1 MTASDVRVLVI
12 DDDGGHA
19 DAVGEALT
27 TFGYQASIAY
37 SGEEGLARMQETD
50 FDVVLT
56 DLKMSG
62 VDGMEILES
71 SRRKS
76 ETAVVLITGYGSVEN
91 AVDAMRAGAVDYI
104 TKPVNIAELKEVLER
119 ILENQ
124 HLRRRNTELEV
135 QLDERYGFDKIIG
148 QSQSLQKVFQVVRQV
163 APTDVTVLIAGES
176 GTGKE
181 LIAQA
186 IHQNSKRRNG
196 PFVALT
202 CAALPESLLE
212 SELFGY
218 TKGAFTGATADK
230 AGHIE
235 SAEGGTLFLDEL
247 GEMSLQAQVRLLRVL
262 EQREV
267 VRVGTSTPIPVDI
280 RIVAATNKNLE
291 EEVVQ
296 GRFRQDLY
304 FRLRV
309 VAVELPPLQQRLEDI
324 PLLVESFV
332 NELAEQHGVPL
343 KGVSTEVVGAL
354 QAHDWPGNVREL
366 RNVIEYMVVT
376 TSNATLELED
386 LPEPLRIEAGVPSS
400 PLSSTLEMA
409 GRTVRE
415 VEREHIRQTL
425 ALMEGNRAKAAD
437 MMGIGERTLY
447 RKIREYGLT

>member
-1 MTASDVRVLVI
+1 MTASDVSVLVI

-62 VDGMEILES
+62 VDGMEILEA

-309 VAVELPPLQQRLEDI
+309 VAVELPPLQQRLEDV